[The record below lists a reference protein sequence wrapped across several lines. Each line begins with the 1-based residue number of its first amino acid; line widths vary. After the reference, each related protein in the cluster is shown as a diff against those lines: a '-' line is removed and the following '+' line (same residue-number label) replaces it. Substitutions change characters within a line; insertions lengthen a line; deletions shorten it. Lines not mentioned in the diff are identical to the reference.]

1 MIKTLGNYGLK
12 VNQLSP
18 QQEQLWYDEIGRA
31 MPGLVGTVFDRKVY
45 ERVETILKNY
55 RNGRR

>member
-1 MIKTLGNYGLK
+1 MGNYGLK
-12 VNQLSP
+12 VNQLNP

-31 MPGLVGTVFDRKVY
+31 MPGLIGTLFDRDVY
-45 ERVETILKNY
+45 GRVEALLQNY